1 MDTTTTDNSPVE
13 EVDDRDDRGKE
24 EGASGDHD
32 EGADDGD
39 ESGKLLYNVPKKK
52 YQKEW
57 KHQAQQREKL
67 ISEKIMNS
75 NTTKVTI
82 LIVKSNF
89 FGIGLDYKDLS

>member
-39 ESGKLLYNVPKKK
+39 ESGKLLYNVNKGR
-52 YQKEW
+52 Y
-57 KHQAQQREKL
+57 
-67 ISEKIMNS
+67 NS
-75 NTTKVTI
+75 NDSII
-82 LIVKSNF
+82 LVARTHSYHVELF
-89 FGIGLDYKDLS
+89 FYIIRRTV